1 MSEKWRERKELARQ
15 AWRRLRGGELTPWRA
30 ALSVGVGL
38 VIGMT
43 PAFGLHWL
51 IVIAVCVPL
60 RLDTG
65 VAYLAA
71 NISMPFIAPFI
82 TFAEVETGALLLHGR
97 FMAIEPERP
106 EGRRHRHAGR
116 RAGRRNGRPRAGD
129 RRARRLGRLCVRG
142 VATPPRTPRRGMSR
156 AALFVSPRADRARG
170 PPGGVLALDRCPV
183 ARGRSLLV
191 LTRLRLL
198 QRGVLE
204 QPTRAALPDAARGRS
219 EPPDGARA
227 RRRRRAPL
235 PAERALL

>member
-30 ALSVGVGL
+30 ALSVAVGL

-82 TFAEVETGALLLHGR
+82 TFAEIETGALLLHGS
-97 FMAIEPERP
+97 FIAVGPSDLQKT
-106 EGRRHRHAGR
+106 GFGT
-116 RAGRRNGRPRAGD
+116 
-129 RRARRLGRLCVRG
+129 L
-142 VATPPRTPRRGMSR
+142 VAELVVGT
-156 AALFVSPRADRARG
+156 AALAPLVGAL
-170 PPGGVLALDRCPV
+170 GGSLAYAVV
-183 ARGRSLLV
+183 AW
-191 LTRLRLL
+191 
-198 QRGVLE
+198 
-204 QPTRAALPDAARGRS
+204 
-219 EPPDGARA
+219 
-227 RRRRRAPL
+227 RRRRRA
-235 PAERALL
+235 AQAAAQA

>member
-1 MSEKWRERKELARQ
+1 MSAKWRGRKELAHQ

-30 ALSVGVGL
+30 ALSVAVGL

-97 FMAIEPERP
+97 FMAMSPSDLKA
-106 EGRRHRHAGR
+106 AGIGTLVAELV
-116 RAGRRNGRPRAGD
+116 AGTA
-129 RRARRLGRLCVRG
+129 
-142 VATPPRTPRRGMSR
+142 
-156 AALFVSPRADRARG
+156 
-170 PPGGVLALDRCPV
+170 VLAPACGALGGAV
-183 ARGRSLLV
+183 AYSFV
-191 LTRLRLL
+191 
-198 QRGVLE
+198 
-204 QPTRAALPDAARGRS
+204 AW
-219 EPPDGARA
+219 
-227 RRRRRAPL
+227 RRRRRRL
-235 PAERALL
+235 GEAEEVGEIARDAGARDEDVPR

>member
-1 MSEKWRERKELARQ
+1 MSTKWRERKELARQ

-82 TFAEVETGALLLHGR
+82 TFAEIETGALLLHGAFIAVGPR
-97 FMAIEPERP
+97 DLQKTGFGTLVAELV
-106 EGRRHRHAGR
+106 AGT
-116 RAGRRNGRPRAGD
+116 
-129 RRARRLGRLCVRG
+129 L
-142 VATPPRTPRRGMSR
+142 
-156 AALFVSPRADRARG
+156 
-170 PPGGVLALDRCPV
+170 VLAPV
-183 ARGRSLLV
+183 VGAFGGTIAYALV
-191 LTRLRLL
+191 
-198 QRGVLE
+198 
-204 QPTRAALPDAARGRS
+204 AW
-219 EPPDGARA
+219 
-227 RRRRRAPL
+227 RRRRKAAAGL
-235 PAERALL
+235 PTQTPEAAGTPSE

>member
-1 MSEKWRERKELARQ
+1 VSTKWRERKELARQ

-82 TFAEVETGALLLHGR
+82 TFAEVETGALLLHGH
-97 FMAIEPERP
+97 FMAMSPSDLKA
-106 EGRRHRHAGR
+106 AGIGTLV
-116 RAGRRNGRPRAGD
+116 AELATGTALLAPACGA
-129 RRARRLGRLCVRG
+129 LGG
-142 VATPPRTPRRGMSR
+142 AIAYGFVAW
-156 AALFVSPRADRARG
+156 
-170 PPGGVLALDRCPV
+170 
-183 ARGRSLLV
+183 
-191 LTRLRLL
+191 
-198 QRGVLE
+198 
-204 QPTRAALPDAARGRS
+204 
-219 EPPDGARA
+219 
-227 RRRRRAPL
+227 RRRRRREEA
-235 PAERALL
+235 AEDPQR